1 MAKSKNLEFGMEGRN
16 RIRNGVNKL
25 ASAVGSTLG
34 PSGRN
39 VIIQQ
44 ENGAPVVTKDGV
56 SVAKEITMKD
66 EVENIGAEVLKE
78 VSMRAAKKA
87 GDGTT
92 TATVLAAAMYN
103 EGLKAVAA
111 GLNVVEVKRGMD
123 KAAAQ
128 IIDQIQ
134 EVAKDVV
141 TNDEIKQV
149 ATISANNDISIGT
162 IIASA
167 MDSVGKDGVIQVQ
180 ESKTAETSLE
190 IVEGMRL
197 DRGFVS
203 PYFVN
208 DNQTMIATLENP
220 YILLCD
226 KKISSVKEVLAL
238 LETCSKQNK
247 PLLIIAD
254 DVDGEALA
262 AMIVNKARGILN
274 VCAIKA
280 PGFGDR
286 KLQNLEDIAVL
297 TGGEVVTTQKGMKL
311 EKLTTEMLGTAR
323 TVRVSQDETVIVDG
337 GGEEEA
343 IKARVDQITSQYEEA
358 DSDYEKKSLQERMSK
373 LIGGVAVIHIG
384 APTEVELRE
393 KVDRVDDALAATRA
407 AVEEGIVPGGGT
419 CLVEAVNSVM
429 NGAAQSVG
437 GEVTHVDQKEGMNL
451 VYRACSKP
459 YNLILENAG
468 KTPAAVSMATIEKQA
483 KDSNIDGYDV
493 RTDEYVNMIESGIID
508 PAKVT
513 ITALEL
519 AVSAA
524 GTLLST
530 ECVISI
536 DPEQKEVEEKQP
548 QYMM

>member
-1 MAKSKNLEFGMEGRN
+1 MVKNKNLEFGLEGRN
-16 RIRNGVNKL
+16 KIREGVNRL

-44 ENGAPVVTKDGV
+44 ENGSPVVTKDGV
-56 SVAKEITMKD
+56 SVAKEIKLKD
-66 EVENIGAEVLKE
+66 PVQNIGAEVLKE

-103 EGLKAVAA
+103 EGLKAVMA
-111 GLNVVEVKRGMD
+111 GLNVVELKRGMD
-123 KAAAQ
+123 KAATEL
-128 IIDQIQ
+128 IDAIQ
-134 EVAKDVV
+134 DVAVDVV
-141 TNDEIKQV
+141 TNDEIKQI
-149 ATISANNDISIGT
+149 ATISANNDSSIGA

-197 DRGFVS
+197 DKGFVS

-274 VCAIKA
+274 VCAVKA
-280 PGFGDR
+280 PGFGDN

-297 TGGEVVTTQKGMKL
+297 TGGQVVSTQKGMKL

-323 TVRVSQDETVIVDG
+323 TIRVSQDETVIVDG
-337 GGEEEA
+337 GGSEEA
-343 IKARVDQITSQYEEA
+343 IKLRVDQITNQYENS
-358 DSDYEKKSLQERMSK
+358 DSDYEKKGLQARMSK

-393 KVDRVDDALAATRA
+393 KVDRVDDALSATRA
-407 AVEEGIVPGGGT
+407 AVEEGIVPGGGL
-419 CLVEAVNSVM
+419 CLLRAGEAVSAV
-429 NGAAQSVG
+429 
-437 GEVTHVDQKEGMNL
+437 ETTYTHPDQKAGRDIVL
-451 VYRACSKP
+451 RACAKP
-459 YNLILENAG
+459 FEIILENAG
-468 KTPAAVSMATIEKQA
+468 KTAAHILVGMAEA
-483 KDSNIDGYDV
+483 KKDGYNA
-493 RTDEYVNMIESGIID
+493 RTDEYVNMMEAGIID

-530 ECVISI
+530 ECVVSI
-536 DPEQKEVEEKQP
+536 DPEEEKKEERQP